1 MANIKTNSATSALN
15 EDQYINKLYDS
26 MIGKQK
32 DVLAE
37 NQGAA
42 SSELDA
48 LNQSV
53 QQQVD
58 TNLGRADVEAQK
70 VQQNYKAPNV
80 SSSAQQQIALAMDNQ
95 KKKNTT
101 NIQTEQELADA
112 EIERQRKL
120 IGQQYAAAIQKAQA
134 DNDMLRAQQLY
145 EAAKREEEQLNALK
159 LESGKRLAAVGDNS
173 VINSLLAGNNA
184 ARDTT
189 GETWADVL
197 KNEGSINKIYDS
209 AIESAQIEA
218 QMERNK
224 AISEIEAARAAED
237 AATDKSLTQAYVNA
251 MKNSRN
257 YNEVQNAYGLGSGNM
272 AQQQLARALGLTG
285 TLTDIR
291 NVFARND
298 ANRGQ
303 QQFQV
308 GESFRK
314 AIEDAVATNEKN
326 RANALF
332 DAAEAEEQ
340 NLIDLQKSIGSTL
353 AAQGDYSVLGKLY
366 GLTQDQINRL
376 QRTGIYAPRT
386 TRRAT
391 GSGGSGTTTLAKA
404 LSNYYGTPSSIGTNV
419 TMTSDQ
425 VSTLYKNLDNAKKLD
440 AQKKEQDAK
449 MQAIVAGNKA
459 AAINNKKKK

>member
-1 MANIKTNSATSALN
+1 M
-15 EDQYINKLYDS
+15 
-26 MIGKQK
+26 
-32 DVLAE
+32 
-37 NQGAA
+37 
-42 SSELDA
+42 
-48 LNQSV
+48 
-53 QQQVD
+53 
-58 TNLGRADVEAQK
+58 
-70 VQQNYKAPNV
+70 
-80 SSSAQQQIALAMDNQ
+80 
-95 KKKNTT
+95 
-101 NIQTEQELADA
+101 
-112 EIERQRKL
+112 
-120 IGQQYAAAIQKAQA
+120 
-134 DNDMLRAQQLY
+134 
-145 EAAKREEEQLNALK
+145 
-159 LESGKRLAAVGDNS
+159 
-173 VINSLLAGNNA
+173 
-184 ARDTT
+184 
-189 GETWADVL
+189 L

-314 AIEDAVATNEKN
+314 AIEDAVASNEKN
-326 RANALF
+326 RANALL

-391 GSGGSGTTTLAKA
+391 GTGGATTLNAA
-404 LSNYYGTPSSIGTNV
+404 LENYYGRQYDVGKNTS
-419 TMTSDQ
+419 MTADE
-425 VSTLYKNLDNAKKLD
+425 VAALYSRLDTAGKIDAAKKAED
-440 AQKKEQDAK
+440 ARKE
-449 MQAIVAGNKA
+449 AIVAGNKA